1 MIIRRRPALIA
12 VTSLAGL
19 GLALALLL
27 SGCGPEPA
35 SPPSQP
41 PAADQPPP
49 QVGPPAEAEP
59 DPITDQVLRVVKDPG
74 GRRTAEV
81 VERGD
86 KNLVILDGRPGP
98 EYDLVGEVAF
108 SADGNSLAYE
118 ARRGK
123 DHVVVLDGREVPIT
137 ADVVQ
142 NSFKVSPDHKRLA
155 LATFAKDVWLVLVDG
170 RPHPAFDFVFIDT
183 LAFSADS
190 RHLGYLALKG
200 KKLQVVVDG
209 KVLKQL
215 EILSQGSQ
223 ALKEFLSKAENTEGI
238 PPQEEKR
245 E

>member
-1 MIIRRRPALIA
+1 MTRRRRPALTAII
-12 VTSLAGL
+12 
-19 GLALALLL
+19 ALALLL

-35 SPPSQP
+35 SPPSP
-41 PAADQPPP
+41 PPPTDQPPP

-59 DPITDQVLRVVKDPG
+59 DPITDQILRVVKDPS
-74 GRRTAEV
+74 GRHTAEV

-86 KNLVILDGRPGP
+86 KNLVIRDGQPGP

-123 DHVVVLDGREVPIT
+123 DHVVVLDGREVPIK

-155 LATFAKDVWLVLVDG
+155 LATFAKDAWLVLVDG

-183 LAFSADS
+183 LAFSPDS
-190 RHLGYLALKG
+190 RRLGYLALKSG
-200 KKLQVVVDG
+200 KLLVVVDG
-209 KVLKQL
+209 KVWQKLEIVPQGNKILQDYLKQ
-215 EILSQGSQ
+215 
-223 ALKEFLSKAENTEGI
+223 AEKTEGI
-238 PPQEEKR
+238 PPQEEHR

>member
-1 MIIRRRPALIA
+1 MTRRRRPALTA
-12 VTSLAGL
+12 VPSLACL
-19 GLALALLL
+19 GLALVLLL

-41 PAADQPPP
+41 PPAEQPPP
-49 QVGPPAEAEP
+49 RVGPPAEAEP
-59 DPITDQVLRVVKDPG
+59 EPITDQVLRVVKDPG
-74 GRRTAEV
+74 GRRTAHV

-86 KNLVILDGRPGP
+86 KNLVLLDGQAGP

-137 ADVVQ
+137 AEVVQ

-155 LATFAKDVWLVLVDG
+155 LATFAKDAWLVLVDG

-190 RHLGYLALKG
+190 RRLGYLALKRG
-200 KKLQVVVDG
+200 KLQVVVDG
-209 KVLKQL
+209 KVWQEL
-215 EILSQGSQ
+215 EILPQGKNILQ
-223 ALKEFLSKAENTEGI
+223 EFLSQAEKTEGI
-238 PPQEEKR
+238 PPREESR
-245 E
+245 Q